1 MEHSESVEG
10 RSDALCTATEDR
22 ELIGLRKVAEEMAE
36 MNNIIGEL
44 NEKATQ
50 LNTLMRATEPKLVT
64 MYMPFKKAVYESK
77 IPAESISDAVGAPQ

>member
-1 MEHSESVEG
+1 MERGESPEE
-10 RSDALCTATEDR
+10 RSDSLSTSAEDR
-22 ELIGLRKVAEEMAE
+22 ELIGLRKVAEEMVE

-44 NEKATQ
+44 NEKASR

-77 IPAESISDAVGAPQ
+77 APVGSISGTVEASQ